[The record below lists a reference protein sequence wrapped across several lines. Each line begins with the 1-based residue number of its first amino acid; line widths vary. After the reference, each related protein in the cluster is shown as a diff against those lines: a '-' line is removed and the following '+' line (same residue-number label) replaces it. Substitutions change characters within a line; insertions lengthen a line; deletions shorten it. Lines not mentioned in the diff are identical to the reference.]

1 MRDPEAFKQI
11 AIKDFDHFEDHRV
24 FIDSSVD
31 ELFGSSLIAMQ
42 GDRWRQMRATL
53 SPAFTG
59 SKMRQMFTL
68 VSECADEIVKHF
80 REKSE
85 KGEKIDIEMKDF
97 FAKYTNDV
105 IATCAFGVKVN
116 SFIDPNNEFYTS
128 GKKLTNFA
136 GSYFQAI
143 KFLLLILVPKVAT
156 FLRLKFFDES
166 VTKFFKTMILD
177 TVSTRKNNNIHR
189 PDVINL
195 LMQVR
200 EQGKLTHETEVLTKE
215 VNDGFATVEE
225 SDIGKATV
233 TRKWTDN
240 ELVAQCFLFFF
251 AGFEVSSSV
260 LMFAAHELVTNPEIQ
275 QKLYEEIA
283 EVDEQLGGK
292 RVTYDT
298 IQKMK
303 YLDQVICETLRK
315 WPTAG
320 QVDRLCV
327 KDYVYDDGDKLKF
340 KIEKGSIIIFP
351 VYGMHRDPKY
361 YPNPEQFDPERFSDE
376 NKHKI
381 IPGSYAPFG
390 IGPRNCIG
398 E

>member
-1 MRDPEAFKQI
+1 M
-11 AIKDFDHFEDHRV
+11 
-24 FIDSSVD
+24 D
-31 ELFGSSLIAMQ
+31 ELFGNSLISMQ
-42 GDRWRQMRATL
+42 GEKWRQMRATL

-59 SKMRQMFTL
+59 SKMRQMFEL
-68 VSECADEIVKHF
+68 ISECADEIVKHF
-80 REKSE
+80 HEKS
-85 KGEKIDIEMKDF
+85 KQGEKINIEMKDF

-116 SFIDPNNEFYTS
+116 SFENPNNEFYME
-128 GKKLTNFA
+128 GKKLTNFN
-136 GSYFQAI
+136 GGFLQAI
-143 KFLLLILVPKVAT
+143 KFFVLILLPKLANL
-156 FLRLKFFDES
+156 FRIKFFDDS
-166 VTKFFKTMILD
+166 VTKFFKKMILD
-177 TVSTRKNNNIHR
+177 TMATRQNQNIHR

-200 EQGKLTHETEVLTKE
+200 SQGKLTQETEAPVKE
-215 VNDGFATVEE
+215 IPEGFATVEE
-225 SDIGKATV
+225 SDIGKAAV

-260 LMFAAHELVTNPEIQ
+260 LMFVAYELVINPDIQ
-275 QKLYEEIA
+275 QTLYEEI
-283 EVDEQLGGK
+283 VDVNEQLDGK
-292 RVTYDT
+292 RITYDAL
-298 IQKMK
+298 QKMK

-320 QVDRLCV
+320 QIDRLCV
-327 KDYVYDDGDKLKF
+327 KDYIYDDEDKLKF
-340 KIEKGSIIIFP
+340 KIEKGSNIIFP

-361 YPNPEQFDPERFSDE
+361 YPNPEKFDPERFSDE

-381 IPGSYAPFG
+381 ISGSYAPFG